1 MTAAGGGRTILVVD
15 NYDSFVYNLVQYLG
29 ELGARTVVWRNDAAG
44 VEEVR
49 RLGPDGVLISPGPGH
64 PRDAGLSVDV
74 VRELGEELPVLG
86 VCLGLQVI
94 GHVYGGQVVHA
105 PELVHGKTSAIHHG
119 GAGVLAGLPV
129 PFDATRYHS
138 LVVERDGLPAELEV
152 TGETEAGLIMA
163 LRHRHHPVEGVQF
176 HPESVLTRCG
186 HQLLANWLG
195 SLRQARSAA

>member
-1 MTAAGGGRTILVVD
+1 MSAAGGGRTILVVD

-64 PRDAGLSVDV
+64 PRDAGLSVDL

-186 HQLLANWLG
+186 HRLLANWLG